1 MESGRFAADEAV
13 AELRRATFFETADE
27 ALLRGLAE
35 RSFRRRLRDGQILF
49 TDGEPSDHLFVIRS
63 GRIRILARSPQ
74 GSELV
79 LAILACGE
87 VIGELSVLDAGPR
100 SATAEALGDVEL
112 LAVPA

>member
-27 ALLRGLAE
+27 ALLHSLAE

-49 TDGEPSDHLFVIRS
+49 TEGEPSEHLFVVRS
-63 GRIRILARSPQ
+63 GRVRILARSPQ
-74 GSELV
+74 GSDLV
-79 LAILACGE
+79 LAVRAPGE
-87 VIGELSVLDAGPR
+87 VIGELWVLDGGPR
-100 SATAEALGDVEL
+100 PAPAEALGDIEL